1 MAVQVHIGKRGKYDN
16 AKCGQY
22 HPLNPQKYIGK
33 YPLIYKSDL
42 ERRLMLYLD
51 KNSNIL
57 QWDYEPKAIYY
68 FDKVKTIR
76 IIMNILIAVLVVRF
90 FFLDNTTTIDIITFI
105 FSLFGIIEL
114 NTNMLPYTNYKRLEK
129 RKDSILNTKI
139 KYLFKEYNFMIDNGK
154 EEYINYKD
162 LYKVIERDNTYYL
175 YINKYKAFIVSKEG
189 ISKNNIEKLSNNFKD
204 KVSTYKYI
212 K

>member
-1 MAVQVHIGKRGKYDN
+1 MEIKN
-16 AKCGQY
+16 
-22 HPLNPQKYIGK
+22 NT
-33 YPLIYKSDL
+33 IYTNDL
-42 ERRLMLYLD
+42 VKEFLRV
-51 KNSNIL
+51 
-57 QWDYEPKAIYY
+57 YY

-90 FFLDNTTTIDIITFI
+90 FFLDNTTIDIITFI

-162 LYKVIERDNTYYL
+162 LYKVIERNNTYYL

>member
-1 MAVQVHIGKRGKYDN
+1 MEIKN
-16 AKCGQY
+16 
-22 HPLNPQKYIGK
+22 NT
-33 YPLIYKSDL
+33 IYTNDL
-42 ERRLMLYLD
+42 VKEFLRV
-51 KNSNIL
+51 
-57 QWDYEPKAIYY
+57 YY

-154 EEYINYKD
+154 EEYINYK
-162 LYKVIERDNTYYL
+162 VIERNNTYYL

>member
-1 MAVQVHIGKRGKYDN
+1 MEIKN
-16 AKCGQY
+16 
-22 HPLNPQKYIGK
+22 NT
-33 YPLIYKSDL
+33 IYTNDL
-42 ERRLMLYLD
+42 VKEFLRV
-51 KNSNIL
+51 
-57 QWDYEPKAIYY
+57 YY

-76 IIMNILIAVLVVRF
+76 VIMNILIAVLVVRF
-90 FFLDNTTTIDIITFI
+90 FFLDNITTIDIITFI

-139 KYLFKEYNFMIDNGK
+139 KYLFKEYNFMLNSGR
-154 EEYINYKD
+154 EEFINYKD
-162 LYKVIERDNTYYL
+162 LYKVIERDDSYYL
-175 YINKYKAFIVSKEG
+175 YINKYKAFIVDKSDFSKKD
-189 ISKNNIEKLSNNFKD
+189 IQILTNNFKD

>member
-1 MAVQVHIGKRGKYDN
+1 MEIKN
-16 AKCGQY
+16 
-22 HPLNPQKYIGK
+22 NT
-33 YPLIYKSDL
+33 IYTNDL
-42 ERRLMLYLD
+42 VKEFLRV
-51 KNSNIL
+51 
-57 QWDYEPKAIYY
+57 YY

-90 FFLDNTTTIDIITFI
+90 FFLDNTTTMDIITFI
-105 FSLFGIIEL
+105 FGLFGIIEL

-139 KYLFKEYNFMIDNGK
+139 KYLFKEHNFMVDSGK

-175 YINKYKAFIVSKEG
+175 YINKYKAFIVDKTSLSKKE
-189 ISKNNIEKLSNNFKD
+189 IEVITTNIKD
-204 KVSTYKYI
+204 KVSTYRYI

>member
-1 MAVQVHIGKRGKYDN
+1 MEIKN
-16 AKCGQY
+16 
-22 HPLNPQKYIGK
+22 NT
-33 YPLIYKSDL
+33 IYTNDL
-42 ERRLMLYLD
+42 VKEFLRV
-51 KNSNIL
+51 
-57 QWDYEPKAIYY
+57 YY

-76 IIMNILIAVLVVRF
+76 IIMNILIAVLVVRL

-114 NTNMLPYTNYKRLEK
+114 NTNMLPYTNYKRLKK

-162 LYKVIERDNTYYL
+162 LYKVIERNNTYYL

>member
-1 MAVQVHIGKRGKYDN
+1 MEIKN
-16 AKCGQY
+16 
-22 HPLNPQKYIGK
+22 NT
-33 YPLIYKSDL
+33 IYTNDL
-42 ERRLMLYLD
+42 VKEFLRV
-51 KNSNIL
+51 
-57 QWDYEPKAIYY
+57 YY
-68 FDKVKTIR
+68 FDKIKTIR

-129 RKDSILNTKI
+129 RKDSIL

-162 LYKVIERDNTYYL
+162 LYKIIESDNTYYL

>member
-1 MAVQVHIGKRGKYDN
+1 MEIKN
-16 AKCGQY
+16 
-22 HPLNPQKYIGK
+22 NT
-33 YPLIYKSDL
+33 IYTNDL
-42 ERRLMLYLD
+42 VKEFLRV
-51 KNSNIL
+51 
-57 QWDYEPKAIYY
+57 YY

-76 IIMNILIAVLVVRF
+76 IIMNILIAALVVRF

-105 FSLFGIIEL
+105 FSLFGIIE
-114 NTNMLPYTNYKRLEK
+114 
-129 RKDSILNTKI
+129 LNTKI

>member
-1 MAVQVHIGKRGKYDN
+1 MEIKN
-16 AKCGQY
+16 
-22 HPLNPQKYIGK
+22 NT
-33 YPLIYKSDL
+33 IYTNDL
-42 ERRLMLYLD
+42 VKEFLRV
-51 KNSNIL
+51 
-57 QWDYEPKAIYY
+57 YY

-76 IIMNILIAVLVVRF
+76 VIMNILIAVLVVRF
-90 FFLDNTTTIDIITFI
+90 FFLDTTTTIDIITFV

-139 KYLFKEYNFMIDNGK
+139 KYLFKEHNFMVDNGK

>member
-1 MAVQVHIGKRGKYDN
+1 MEIKN
-16 AKCGQY
+16 
-22 HPLNPQKYIGK
+22 NT
-33 YPLIYKSDL
+33 IYTNDL
-42 ERRLMLYLD
+42 VKEFLRV
-51 KNSNIL
+51 
-57 QWDYEPKAIYY
+57 YY

-139 KYLFKEYNFMIDNGK
+139 KYLFKEY
-154 EEYINYKD
+154 KD

>member
-1 MAVQVHIGKRGKYDN
+1 VEIKN
-16 AKCGQY
+16 
-22 HPLNPQKYIGK
+22 NT
-33 YPLIYKSDL
+33 IYTNDL
-42 ERRLMLYLD
+42 VKEFLRV
-51 KNSNIL
+51 
-57 QWDYEPKAIYY
+57 YY

-90 FFLDNTTTIDIITFI
+90 FFLDNTTIDIITFI

-162 LYKVIERDNTYYL
+162 LYKVIERNNTYYL

>member
-1 MAVQVHIGKRGKYDN
+1 MEIKN
-16 AKCGQY
+16 
-22 HPLNPQKYIGK
+22 NT
-33 YPLIYKSDL
+33 IYTNDL
-42 ERRLMLYLD
+42 VKEFLRV
-51 KNSNIL
+51 
-57 QWDYEPKAIYY
+57 YY

-76 IIMNILIAVLVVRF
+76 IIMNILIAALVVRF
-90 FFLDNTTTIDIITFI
+90 FFLDNTTTIDIINFI
-105 FSLFGIIEL
+105 FSLIGIIEL
-114 NTNMLPYTNYKRLEK
+114 NTNMLQYTNYKRLEK

>member
-1 MAVQVHIGKRGKYDN
+1 MEIKN
-16 AKCGQY
+16 
-22 HPLNPQKYIGK
+22 NT
-33 YPLIYKSDL
+33 IYTNDL
-42 ERRLMLYLD
+42 VKEFLRV
-51 KNSNIL
+51 
-57 QWDYEPKAIYY
+57 YY

-90 FFLDNTTTIDIITFI
+90 CFLDNTSTIDMITFI

-139 KYLFKEYNFMIDNGK
+139 KYLFKEYNFMLDNGK

>member
-1 MAVQVHIGKRGKYDN
+1 MEIKN
-16 AKCGQY
+16 
-22 HPLNPQKYIGK
+22 NT
-33 YPLIYKSDL
+33 IYTNDL
-42 ERRLMLYLD
+42 VKEFLRV
-51 KNSNIL
+51 
-57 QWDYEPKAIYY
+57 YY

-90 FFLDNTTTIDIITFI
+90 FFLDNTTTTIDIITFI

-175 YINKYKAFIVSKEG
+175 YINKYKAFIVSKED

>member
-1 MAVQVHIGKRGKYDN
+1 MEIKN
-16 AKCGQY
+16 
-22 HPLNPQKYIGK
+22 NT
-33 YPLIYKSDL
+33 IYTNDL
-42 ERRLMLYLD
+42 VKEFLTV
-51 KNSNIL
+51 
-57 QWDYEPKAIYY
+57 YY
-68 FDKVKTIR
+68 FDKIKKIR

-90 FFLDNTTTIDIITFI
+90 FFLDNTATIDIITFI

>member
-1 MAVQVHIGKRGKYDN
+1 MEIKN
-16 AKCGQY
+16 
-22 HPLNPQKYIGK
+22 NT
-33 YPLIYKSDL
+33 IYTNDL
-42 ERRLMLYLD
+42 VKEFLRV
-51 KNSNIL
+51 
-57 QWDYEPKAIYY
+57 YY

-90 FFLDNTTTIDIITFI
+90 FFLDNTTTTIDIITFI

>member
-1 MAVQVHIGKRGKYDN
+1 MQIKN
-16 AKCGQY
+16 
-22 HPLNPQKYIGK
+22 NT
-33 YPLIYKSDL
+33 IYTNDL
-42 ERRLMLYLD
+42 VKEFLRV
-51 KNSNIL
+51 
-57 QWDYEPKAIYY
+57 YY

-76 IIMNILIAVLVVRF
+76 IIMNILIGGLVVRF
-90 FFLDNTTTIDIITFI
+90 FFLDKTTTIDIITFI
-105 FSLFGIIEL
+105 FSVFGIIDL

>member
-1 MAVQVHIGKRGKYDN
+1 MEIKN
-16 AKCGQY
+16 
-22 HPLNPQKYIGK
+22 NT
-33 YPLIYKSDL
+33 IYTNDL
-42 ERRLMLYLD
+42 VKEFLRV
-51 KNSNIL
+51 
-57 QWDYEPKAIYY
+57 YY

-90 FFLDNTTTIDIITFI
+90 FFLDNTTTIDIITFT

-114 NTNMLPYTNYKRLEK
+114 NTNMLPYTNYKKLEK

-139 KYLFKEYNFMIDNGK
+139 KYLFKEYNFMIDSGK

>member
-1 MAVQVHIGKRGKYDN
+1 MEIKN
-16 AKCGQY
+16 
-22 HPLNPQKYIGK
+22 NT
-33 YPLIYKSDL
+33 IYTNDL
-42 ERRLMLYLD
+42 VKEFLRV
-51 KNSNIL
+51 
-57 QWDYEPKAIYY
+57 YY
-68 FDKVKTIR
+68 FDKIKTIR

-90 FFLDNTTTIDIITFI
+90 FFLDNTTIDIITFI

-139 KYLFKEYNFMIDNGK
+139 KYLFKEHNFMVDNGK

-162 LYKVIERDNTYYL
+162 LYKVIERDNAYYL